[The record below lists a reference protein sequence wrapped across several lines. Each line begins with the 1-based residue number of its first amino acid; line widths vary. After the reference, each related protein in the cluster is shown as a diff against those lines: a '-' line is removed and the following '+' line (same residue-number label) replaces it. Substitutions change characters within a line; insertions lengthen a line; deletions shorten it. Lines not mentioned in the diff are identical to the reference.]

1 MFSQFTEM
9 QMSQITIHQGVQGK
23 YYTINGKEYNYFKN
37 SPEEVLV
44 YRPSKLIKFD
54 IHFPVEWALNPIT
67 TNKCNDQNFIPGPT
81 YCMNCYFYGT
91 YKDVFIGYCS
101 NCTGLFEGT
110 RGEPVRYGGLY
121 SNISQEELQI
131 LSYMNNVSLTEIGD
145 QEEPEYEDLEFEEE
159 EPEVVED
166 TIIGKKRKREE
177 FENDHATI
185 DTGKV
190 YLFR

>member
-1 MFSQFTEM
+1 
-9 QMSQITIHQGVQGK
+9 MSQITIHQGVQGK
-23 YYTINGKEYNYFKN
+23 YYTINSKEYNYFKN
-37 SPEEVLV
+37 YPETEIIS
-44 YRPSKLIKFD
+44 RPSKLIKFD
-54 IHFPVEWALNPIT
+54 IHFPVDWALNPDAINNT
-67 TNKCNDQNFIPGPT
+67 CDPNFIPGPT

-110 RGEPVRYGGLY
+110 RGEPVRYGDSY

-131 LSYMNNVSLTEIGD
+131 LSYMDNVSLTEIGD
-145 QEEPEYEDLEFEEE
+145 QEEEEYEDLEEEE
-159 EPEVVED
+159 EPEQEVVED

-177 FENDHATI
+177 FENDHANI